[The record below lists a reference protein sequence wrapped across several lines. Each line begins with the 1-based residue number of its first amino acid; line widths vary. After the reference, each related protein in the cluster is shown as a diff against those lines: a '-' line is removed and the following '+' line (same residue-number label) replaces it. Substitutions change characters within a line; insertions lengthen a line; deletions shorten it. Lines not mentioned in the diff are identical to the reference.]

1 MTAKKRTKPSKFE
14 RLHYLLGAL
23 GDSTIDL
30 ATFWRMMAEQ
40 NLTDDDI
47 DNYCNGTIS
56 AESPNGPG
64 KES

>member
-1 MTAKKRTKPSKFE
+1 MTAKKRTKPSKYE

-23 GDSTIDL
+23 GDDLIDRD
-30 ATFWRMMAEQ
+30 TFWKMMAEQ

-56 AESPNGPG
+56 PENPEGI
-64 KES
+64 K